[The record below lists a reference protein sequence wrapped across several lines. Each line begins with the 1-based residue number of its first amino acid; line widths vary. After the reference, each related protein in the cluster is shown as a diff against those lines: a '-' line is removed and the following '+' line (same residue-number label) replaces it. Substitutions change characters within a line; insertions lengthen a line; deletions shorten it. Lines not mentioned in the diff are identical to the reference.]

1 MSNDEMEL
9 LYEKY
14 KNSVYRLAF
23 SYCKNT
29 ADAEDITQET
39 FIKRFTSDVKF
50 DNEESE
56 KAWLM
61 KVAVNKCRD
70 LFKSLT
76 YKHFYYSVSL
86 EEANLIYETPEE
98 SAVYHAVI
106 ELSPKYRIVVH
117 LYYYEGYSVAEIGKI
132 LGKSETAI
140 QTRLYRARKP
150 LKKSLGEGMEL

>member
-61 KVAVNKCRD
+61 KVAANKCRD

-140 QTRLYRARKP
+140 QTRLYRARKL